1 MWWEAGTQGR
11 SALSQGDMDLLGPC
25 RSRASVWGQGAGQRV
40 HHAIPCLNRVMC
52 VHDGEDPSLECS
64 GPLDALLAILPS
76 ATSRTVHLSPLG
88 NTGQDLGAS
97 NNCNPQC
104 PHGAPE

>member
-25 RSRASVWGQGAGQRV
+25 RSSASVWGQGAGQRV
-40 HHAIPCLNRVMC
+40 HHSIPCLNRVMC
-52 VHDGEDPSLECS
+52 VHDGKDPSLECS
-64 GPLDALLAILPS
+64 GPLDALLVILPS